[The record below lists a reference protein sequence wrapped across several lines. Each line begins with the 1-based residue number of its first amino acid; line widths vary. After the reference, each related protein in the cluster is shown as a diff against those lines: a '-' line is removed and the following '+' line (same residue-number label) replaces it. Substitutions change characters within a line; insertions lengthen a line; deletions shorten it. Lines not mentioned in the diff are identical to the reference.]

1 MDTNAGDEFLLGHI
15 PGLMLLGNLG
25 PGKAEGVETT
35 NSGGSPNLIRSGLI
49 VDVIEAI
56 GLSGDDVQRVL
67 LGATVSPLNL
77 FEVRKKVIFR
87 YKREKKTTKC

>member
-1 MDTNAGDEFLLGHI
+1 
-15 PGLMLLGNLG
+15 MLLGNLG

-35 NSGGSPNLIRSGLI
+35 NSGGSSNLIRSGLI

-87 YKREKKTTKC
+87 YEREKKTTKC